1 MSGKNVDLPLG
12 PVKQIR
18 IHAVEG
24 RGSPTFT
31 RICKSAIN
39 CLDYGNIFSGIQTG
53 CLWQTICILE
63 RQLGY
68 WSVLHRTNIQ
78 VTRKQWRKFL
88 LRSLTFWWQC
98 TSAQVIGCSAS
109 SLQLWICS
117 TKPSC
122 LKKCHLTPSNYFL
135 SATVKANSH
144 RHARH
149 DTDRSVLSCL
159 VWRCELSRLD
169 RQTGAFC
176 VWSVSEC
183 VGRRSATIGR
193 TPTQKALVRP
203 TQFTPPGLTVFKMAT
218 VCHLEFWK
226 FKIFNDC
233 DVEHPFCTS
242 MPMLVKIGQTVA
254 EIQQFLWYSR

>member
-1 MSGKNVDLPLG
+1 MLHVSAHWVSQNLSAQRTWSALAGGFISRAAGFIHKWQRNVMSGQNVDLPLG

-31 RICKSAIN
+31 GICKSAIN

-169 RQTGAFC
+169 R
-176 VWSVSEC
+176 
-183 VGRRSATIGR
+183 
-193 TPTQKALVRP
+193 
-203 TQFTPPGLTVFKMAT
+203 
-218 VCHLEFWK
+218 
-226 FKIFNDC
+226 
-233 DVEHPFCTS
+233 
-242 MPMLVKIGQTVA
+242 
-254 EIQQFLWYSR
+254 

>member
-1 MSGKNVDLPLG
+1 MSGQNVDLPLG

-31 RICKSAIN
+31 GICKSAIN

-169 RQTGAFC
+169 R
-176 VWSVSEC
+176 
-183 VGRRSATIGR
+183 
-193 TPTQKALVRP
+193 
-203 TQFTPPGLTVFKMAT
+203 
-218 VCHLEFWK
+218 
-226 FKIFNDC
+226 
-233 DVEHPFCTS
+233 
-242 MPMLVKIGQTVA
+242 
-254 EIQQFLWYSR
+254 